1 MSLLDKLKSI
11 FTEDARK
18 RAYVWIPYDHI
29 ENADFPDEPL
39 QSGKH
44 YFRLW
49 LSEMFLD
56 KRVDWFREWYPM
68 AHTLVSFQFGDQN
81 LQIPHVAGA
90 GQLKDVT
97 EENLNKMVSLNYQLT
112 TLMPFNGGVVE
123 IVAALLA
130 MKGKDYIA
138 SVVKVMGDLSKLL
151 VVPQLS
157 TALGVALPIAS
168 GVQDLLGGGSGK
180 MQLGMH
186 QAFVGDGG
194 TGANVLRPGYFAVI
208 DGNARDYTASA
219 FWVREG
225 RLHRGSSLA
234 ASQPFQDASHLLFHL
249 ELRDKRDDW
258 MSLKNIQDAYQEA
271 IRQLGEG
278 EAEKAEL
285 AIKRAIV
292 LIRISPDL
300 TRADRN
306 RVALAV
312 REDYDQAKGVGLGA
326 LPTGHRNL
334 ESVVDRRAMSV
345 EAALVEEPSWE
356 KLLS

>member
-11 FTEDARK
+11 FSADAQK

-29 ENADFPDEPL
+29 ENASFADEPL
-39 QSGKH
+39 QAGRH

-49 LSEMFLD
+49 LTEMFLD

-81 LQIPHVAGA
+81 LQVPHVAGA
-90 GQLKDVT
+90 NQLKDVT
-97 EENLNKMVSLNYQLT
+97 EENLNKMVSLNHQLT

-123 IVAALLA
+123 VVAALLA

-151 VVPQLS
+151 VTPQLS
-157 TALGVALPIAS
+157 TAFGIALPIAS

-194 TGANVLRPGYFAVI
+194 TGANVLRAGYFAVI
-208 DGNARDYTASA
+208 DGNAVDYPAAA
-219 FWVREG
+219 FWVRSG
-225 RLHRGSSLA
+225 RLHHGAGLA
-234 ASQPFQDASHLLFHL
+234 ACQEFEGASHLLFHV

-258 MSLKNIQDAYQEA
+258 MGLKNIQESYQEA

-278 EAEKAEL
+278 EAEKADL
-285 AIKRAIV
+285 AIKRAMV
-292 LIRISPDL
+292 LSRTSPDL

-312 REDYDQAKGVGLGA
+312 KEDYEQAKGGGLGA
-326 LPTGHRNL
+326 LPSSQRNL
-334 ESVVDRRAMSV
+334 ASVMERRAISV
-345 EAALVEEPSWE
+345 ESALEEEPSWE
-356 KLLS
+356 KLLK